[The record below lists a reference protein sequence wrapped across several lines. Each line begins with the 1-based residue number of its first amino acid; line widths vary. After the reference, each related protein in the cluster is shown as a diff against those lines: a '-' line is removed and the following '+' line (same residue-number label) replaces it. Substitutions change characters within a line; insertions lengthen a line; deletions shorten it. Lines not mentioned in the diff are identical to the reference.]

1 MNSTITPISKLL
13 ALGAIM
19 LSALAMISCNDTKS
33 YAELLNDENL
43 YVNRFLADQRV
54 IGQVP
59 ADTVFEVGPDAPYYR
74 LDEDGQL
81 YMQVINAGTPG
92 NRVSYDEQ
100 IYFRFTRWNIAYYDN
115 GKFGDGEGNNSVLNG
130 NTSFRYNN
138 YEISSSY
145 DFGAGIQ
152 VPLSYLPIDCEVNI
166 VIKSQY
172 GMPSEMSYV
181 QPYLYHIRYF
191 KPKI

>member
-100 IYFRFTRWNIAYYDN
+100 IYFRFTRWSLAAYSN
-115 GKFGDGEGNNSVLNG
+115 HKLPAGAGNNITLNPAW
-130 NTSFRYNN
+130 FRYNN
-138 YEISSSY
+138 FRIQSSY
-145 DFGAGIQ
+145 SWGIGIQ
-152 VPLSYLPIDCEVNI
+152 TPLSYLPVDCKVNI
-166 VIKSQY
+166 VIKAQNGVTEEASD
-172 GMPSEMSYV
+172 V
-181 QPYLYHIRYF
+181 RPYLYQLTYERRQ
-191 KPKI
+191 